1 MVLLWQGLKSI
12 LYLAKHLERDGIRW
26 HVADHVF
33 RPQGQDTQCGC
44 LSSYIVSA
52 NVGLS
57 DIPCKS
63 TEKLEA
69 KGIII
74 EMAGDLNNDCRFP
87 ECGGHHDE
95 IWENEYDY
103 KTCLGIG
110 KMPEGAS
117 HV

>member
-1 MVLLWQGLKSI
+1 MGSDDTSSTMCSD
-12 LYLAKHLERDGIRW
+12 RRS
-26 HVADHVF
+26 
-33 RPQGQDTQCGC
+33 QDTQCGC
-44 LSSYIVSA
+44 LSSYIVSV

-57 DIPCKS
+57 DIPCKY

-87 ECGGHHDE
+87 ECGGYHDE
-95 IWENEYDY
+95 IWESEYDY
-103 KTCLGIG
+103 TTCLGIR
-110 KMPEGAS
+110 KMPGGAS